1 MTVSQILNTKGRNV
15 ITASSDQ
22 TVLAVSRVLVD
33 KRIGAVVV
41 VDSRGKIEG
50 IASERDFVKAIAA
63 QGAKALERPVR
74 ELMTTDGRIT
84 GAVLAVDGET
94 RRVVARRAVVLA
106 TGGFGGSV
114 ERLNEY
120 VRPALK
126 HAVAFAGAR
135 GEGMTVARAAGAA
148 VEDDHAQPAF
158 WTPVSETGWLAGG
171 RGAISIRSSARPPTA
186 AARRISRPVPSWSTI
201 SRKTAR

>member
-22 TVLAVSRVLVD
+22 TVLAVSRLLVD

-74 ELMTTDGRIT
+74 ELMTTNVKTCTPTDTEAELMALMTEHRIRHLPVIQDGR
-84 GAVLAVDGET
+84 
-94 RRVVARRAVVLA
+94 
-106 TGGFGGSV
+106 
-114 ERLNEY
+114 
-120 VRPALK
+120 
-126 HAVAFAGAR
+126 
-135 GEGMTVARAAGAA
+135 
-148 VEDDHAQPAF
+148 
-158 WTPVSETGWLAGG
+158 LAGM
-171 RGAISIRSSARPPTA
+171 ISIGDVVKFRMEAIEREAEEMKTYIASAG
-186 AARRISRPVPSWSTI
+186 
-201 SRKTAR
+201 